1 MYEILCY
8 LQIIRL
14 SLIRFKIII
23 SESLSVSRKIGIHIF
38 CFPDYSHVYIIRGG
52 YKGDGSGSAPLV
64 HSSTIYIHCVLQQTS
79 RMSTDNDI
87 ADNQARESGGVGT
100 SVEIGTANHDNEIK
114 DCDKIPNAKLNHE
127 RNRGNFAH
135 KMTNK
140 NKRDQNQKGDETGG
154 KKIRRRNNNS
164 SLTISLML
172 ITVAFLVLSIS
183 GGILNGI
190 GQSDDPNMTV
200 TEKEIAQLQAEIMS
214 VLNNS
219 MNFLFYFIS
228 GRLFRATFKKTFI
241 APVAKC
247 LCKH

>member
-1 MYEILCY
+1 
-8 LQIIRL
+8 
-14 SLIRFKIII
+14 
-23 SESLSVSRKIGIHIF
+23 
-38 CFPDYSHVYIIRGG
+38 
-52 YKGDGSGSAPLV
+52 
-64 HSSTIYIHCVLQQTS
+64 
-79 RMSTDNDI
+79 MSTDNDI

-100 SVEIGTANHDNEIK
+100 SVEIGTANHDSEIK

-140 NKRDQNQKGDETGG
+140 NKRDQNQKGDEARG
-154 KKIRRRNNNS
+154 KKIRRRNDNS

-247 LCKH
+247 LCKHWLKFNCYRVLNWLEFSYYLCTIVDCSFLASHPDQFRLSYNIFVHQFPYI